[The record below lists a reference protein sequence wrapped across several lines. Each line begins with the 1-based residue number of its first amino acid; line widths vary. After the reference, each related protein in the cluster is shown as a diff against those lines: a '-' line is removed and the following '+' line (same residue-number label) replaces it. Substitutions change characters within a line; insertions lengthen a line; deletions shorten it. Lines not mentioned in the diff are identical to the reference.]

1 MNAQEIELQIPQ
13 PTAKPRSRKSTVFGR
28 SPRDEDMIIPENS
41 INNYVAPSTSSQS
54 SRSRQVSESSTITPH
69 MPNLSGMGGSML
81 DGPMRP
87 QIVHEPK
94 VRRKSSIFRK
104 IRDKLRRGSLISS
117 STADS
122 AQSAQSTASASSSGA
137 SLGIA
142 GMLMQTH
149 SGTSLINPDLADMLF
164 KSAAMTTAPM
174 SVTGDHGCQE
184 FYSDLYQKQ
193 HSYPQGN
200 YQPSSRKT
208 SNQQGGMESDEGL
221 VASTELASELKM
233 AFNQYAKGVES
244 IPAREVGY
252 ILRSLGQNPTED
264 EINNLICEAGCDW
277 EGFLNADDFLSVA
290 LVSMQKQADRMDD
303 VRAAFRAFDHNGDG
317 TISKDELKE
326 AMQRFGHSFTEDEC
340 DEMFVQADLNSDGLI
355 DWGEFVAMM
364 TPGDLAK
371 CEQS

>member
-1 MNAQEIELQIPQ
+1 
-13 PTAKPRSRKSTVFGR
+13 
-28 SPRDEDMIIPENS
+28 
-41 INNYVAPSTSSQS
+41 
-54 SRSRQVSESSTITPH
+54 

-122 AQSAQSTASASSSGA
+122 AQSAQSTASASSSGKLHFQGFKIKYFISQKNLNFNPSTLFPSFLGA

-193 HSYPQGN
+193 HSYPQG
-200 YQPSSRKT
+200 Y
-208 SNQQGGMESDEGL
+208 
-221 VASTELASELKM
+221 ELK
-233 AFNQYAKGVES
+233 
-244 IPAREVGY
+244 P
-252 ILRSLGQNPTED
+252 
-264 EINNLICEAGCDW
+264 
-277 EGFLNADDFLSVA
+277 
-290 LVSMQKQADRMDD
+290 
-303 VRAAFRAFDHNGDG
+303 
-317 TISKDELKE
+317 
-326 AMQRFGHSFTEDEC
+326 
-340 DEMFVQADLNSDGLI
+340 
-355 DWGEFVAMM
+355 
-364 TPGDLAK
+364 
-371 CEQS
+371 

>member
-1 MNAQEIELQIPQ
+1 MLLLFLIQN
-13 PTAKPRSRKSTVFGR
+13 
-28 SPRDEDMIIPENS
+28 
-41 INNYVAPSTSSQS
+41 TSLYHQKFA
-54 SRSRQVSESSTITPH
+54 ECSTITPH

-104 IRDKLRRGSLISS
+104 IRDKLRRGSLVSS

-122 AQSAQSTASASSSGA
+122 AQSAQSTASASSSGKLDFQRFKIKYFILKDMFLKTFSISTIQLFFHSFLGA

-193 HSYPQGN
+193 HSYPQG
-200 YQPSSRKT
+200 
-208 SNQQGGMESDEGL
+208 
-221 VASTELASELKM
+221 
-233 AFNQYAKGVES
+233 
-244 IPAREVGY
+244 
-252 ILRSLGQNPTED
+252 
-264 EINNLICEAGCDW
+264 
-277 EGFLNADDFLSVA
+277 
-290 LVSMQKQADRMDD
+290 
-303 VRAAFRAFDHNGDG
+303 
-317 TISKDELKE
+317 
-326 AMQRFGHSFTEDEC
+326 
-340 DEMFVQADLNSDGLI
+340 
-355 DWGEFVAMM
+355 
-364 TPGDLAK
+364 
-371 CEQS
+371 

>member
-1 MNAQEIELQIPQ
+1 
-13 PTAKPRSRKSTVFGR
+13 
-28 SPRDEDMIIPENS
+28 
-41 INNYVAPSTSSQS
+41 
-54 SRSRQVSESSTITPH
+54 

-122 AQSAQSTASASSSGA
+122 AQSAQSTASASSSGKLNFQGLKIKYFIYMFLKTFSLSTIQLMFHSFLGA

-193 HSYPQGN
+193 HSYPQG
-200 YQPSSRKT
+200 Y
-208 SNQQGGMESDEGL
+208 
-221 VASTELASELKM
+221 ELK
-233 AFNQYAKGVES
+233 A
-244 IPAREVGY
+244 
-252 ILRSLGQNPTED
+252 
-264 EINNLICEAGCDW
+264 
-277 EGFLNADDFLSVA
+277 
-290 LVSMQKQADRMDD
+290 
-303 VRAAFRAFDHNGDG
+303 
-317 TISKDELKE
+317 
-326 AMQRFGHSFTEDEC
+326 
-340 DEMFVQADLNSDGLI
+340 
-355 DWGEFVAMM
+355 
-364 TPGDLAK
+364 
-371 CEQS
+371 

>member
-1 MNAQEIELQIPQ
+1 
-13 PTAKPRSRKSTVFGR
+13 
-28 SPRDEDMIIPENS
+28 
-41 INNYVAPSTSSQS
+41 
-54 SRSRQVSESSTITPH
+54 

-122 AQSAQSTASASSSGA
+122 AQSAQSTASASSSGKLDFLGYKIKYFILENSHSTLSLLPYSFFDCFLGA

-193 HSYPQGN
+193 HSYPQG
-200 YQPSSRKT
+200 Y
-208 SNQQGGMESDEGL
+208 
-221 VASTELASELKM
+221 ELK
-233 AFNQYAKGVES
+233 A
-244 IPAREVGY
+244 
-252 ILRSLGQNPTED
+252 
-264 EINNLICEAGCDW
+264 
-277 EGFLNADDFLSVA
+277 
-290 LVSMQKQADRMDD
+290 
-303 VRAAFRAFDHNGDG
+303 
-317 TISKDELKE
+317 
-326 AMQRFGHSFTEDEC
+326 
-340 DEMFVQADLNSDGLI
+340 
-355 DWGEFVAMM
+355 
-364 TPGDLAK
+364 
-371 CEQS
+371 

>member
-1 MNAQEIELQIPQ
+1 MCTSTLVSILLLLYILQNI
-13 PTAKPRSRKSTVFGR
+13 
-28 SPRDEDMIIPENS
+28 
-41 INNYVAPSTSSQS
+41 SSYHQKFA
-54 SRSRQVSESSTITPH
+54 ECSTITPH

-104 IRDKLRRGSLISS
+104 IRDKLRRGSLVSS

-122 AQSAQSTASASSSGA
+122 AQSAQSTASASSSGKLNFQGLKIKYFIFKVKLIIFFNVNQLFFYFFLGA

-193 HSYPQGN
+193 HSYPQG
-200 YQPSSRKT
+200 
-208 SNQQGGMESDEGL
+208 L
-221 VASTELASELKM
+221 VLK
-233 AFNQYAKGVES
+233 
-244 IPAREVGY
+244 
-252 ILRSLGQNPTED
+252 L
-264 EINNLICEAGCDW
+264 
-277 EGFLNADDFLSVA
+277 
-290 LVSMQKQADRMDD
+290 
-303 VRAAFRAFDHNGDG
+303 
-317 TISKDELKE
+317 
-326 AMQRFGHSFTEDEC
+326 
-340 DEMFVQADLNSDGLI
+340 
-355 DWGEFVAMM
+355 
-364 TPGDLAK
+364 
-371 CEQS
+371 

>member
-1 MNAQEIELQIPQ
+1 MNAQEIELQIPH
-13 PTAKPRSRKSTVFGR
+13 PKPRSRKSTVFGR
-28 SPRDEDMIIPENS
+28 SPREEDMIIPENS
-41 INNYVAPSTSSQS
+41 INNYPAPSTSSQS
-54 SRSRQVSESSTITPH
+54 SRSRQVSECSTITPH
-69 MPNLSGMGGSML
+69 MPNLSAMGGSML

-87 QIVHEPK
+87 KIVHEPK

-104 IRDKLRRGSLISS
+104 IRDKLRRGSLVSS
-117 STADS
+117 STS
-122 AQSAQSTASASSSGA
+122 ESAQSTASASAPASGA

-184 FYSDLYQKQ
+184 LYSDLYQKQ
-193 HSYPQGN
+193 HSYPQGS
-200 YQPSSRKT
+200 YQPNTRKT
-208 SNQQGGMESDEGL
+208 SGQEADGNEAGL

-233 AFNQYAKGVES
+233 AFAQYAKGVDS

-340 DEMFVQADLNSDGLI
+340 DEMFVQADLNADGLI
-355 DWGEFVAMM
+355 DWSEFVAMM

-371 CEQS
+371 CEQT

>member
-1 MNAQEIELQIPQ
+1 MCTSTLVFMVIPLCLLQNISLYHQ
-13 PTAKPRSRKSTVFGR
+13 KFA
-28 SPRDEDMIIPENS
+28 EC
-41 INNYVAPSTSSQS
+41 
-54 SRSRQVSESSTITPH
+54 STITPH

-104 IRDKLRRGSLISS
+104 IRDKLRRGSLVSS

-122 AQSAQSTASASSSGA
+122 AQSAQSTASASSSGKLDFQGLKIKYFIFKTFFISTIQLFFHSFLGA

-193 HSYPQGN
+193 HSYPQG
-200 YQPSSRKT
+200 
-208 SNQQGGMESDEGL
+208 
-221 VASTELASELKM
+221 
-233 AFNQYAKGVES
+233 
-244 IPAREVGY
+244 
-252 ILRSLGQNPTED
+252 
-264 EINNLICEAGCDW
+264 
-277 EGFLNADDFLSVA
+277 
-290 LVSMQKQADRMDD
+290 
-303 VRAAFRAFDHNGDG
+303 
-317 TISKDELKE
+317 
-326 AMQRFGHSFTEDEC
+326 
-340 DEMFVQADLNSDGLI
+340 
-355 DWGEFVAMM
+355 
-364 TPGDLAK
+364 
-371 CEQS
+371 